1 MRGGGNAL
9 GVSSSCGWQGGQEGV
24 KSEISLGFLKTAA
37 GLASKFENAN
47 ASRDASSHLTWA
59 EKVLRLGRE
68 RLDTTSSRAESSP
81 ELPSCTTKRPGELK
95 QLENICF
102 VLFFLIFPRLFS
114 AWKISQATLLQNQ
127 RRAYISHSSE
137 LGAPQAAVLM
147 PAPCHSQGV
156 SAVLGSLTSCCW
168 TPRSLPLKD
177 NQQTF
182 AGICCC
188 FFFFFFPSQ
197 LWLPEFKCEAP
208 FCQRNINPLS
218 SELLFPINHS
228 PPG

>member
-1 MRGGGNAL
+1 MHPHISHGL
-9 GVSSSCGWQGGQEGV
+9 KKFSGWG
-24 KSEISLGFLKTAA
+24 
-37 GLASKFENAN
+37 
-47 ASRDASSHLTWA
+47 
-59 EKVLRLGRE
+59 GRE
-68 RLDTTSSRAESSP
+68 RLGTTSSRAESRP
-81 ELPSCTTKRPGELK
+81 ELPSCMPNLSGELK
-95 QLENICF
+95 QLENVCF

-182 AGICCC
+182 AGICC
-188 FFFFFFPSQ
+188 FFFFFPSQ